1 MKPSILRANHVIR
14 WTLAL
19 CVAAATGPGAL
30 RAQAPDAAAIIR
42 QAFEHDER
50 NDEIAR
56 YYTFQQRIEE
66 RDLSK
71 RGDIKSSQSKTH
83 DVTLLDGSEYE
94 RLIARDDQPLSRE
107 EEAKEQR
114 KLDNSIRKVR
124 NETPKQRAKRLAER
138 DKRKQEHREWIAEIQ
153 NAFDFELRREE
164 IVDGID
170 TYVIDALPKPD
181 YKPRLRRAKFL
192 TKMKGTFWISKADSF
207 WVRLEAETLDKISFG
222 WVLFRLGKGSIV
234 DFHQTKVNDEVWMLD
249 SFRLRFQGRLA
260 LLKGLN
266 QEVIGAYSEF
276 RKFSAESNVV
286 FADPVE

>member
-1 MKPSILRANHVIR
+1 MKPSILRANQVIR

-19 CVAAATGPGAL
+19 CVAAAAAHTG
-30 RAQAPDAAAIIR
+30 RAQTTEAAAIIR

-56 YYTFQQRIEE
+56 HYTFQQRIEE
-66 RDLSK
+66 RELSK

-83 DVTLLDGSEYE
+83 DVTLLNGSEYE
-94 RLIARDDQPLSRE
+94 RLIARDDQPLSPE

-114 KLDNSIRKVR
+114 KLDNSIRKVQS
-124 NETPKQRAKRLAER
+124 ETPRQRAKRLADR
-138 DKRKQEHREWIAEIQ
+138 AKRKQEHREWITEIQ
-153 NAFDFELRREE
+153 NTFDFQLRREE
-164 IVDGID
+164 TVDGID

-181 YKPRLRRAKFL
+181 YKPRSRRAKFL
-192 TKMKGTFWISKADSF
+192 TKMKGTFWISKADSS

-249 SFRLRFQGRLA
+249 SFRLRFRGRVA

-266 QEVIGAYSEF
+266 QEVIGSYGEF